1 MAYVNQISRCIIV
14 MNSMF
19 LLVFVK
25 KCIEGNVP
33 QFLKDYFR
41 FNREIVSR
49 FTRQSNNLHLPTI
62 RTEIAKRSF
71 YYNGS
76 KIFNLLNN
84 K

>member
-1 MAYVNQISRCIIV
+1 ML
-14 MNSMF
+14 

-41 FNREIVSR
+41 FNGEIVSR

-62 RTEIAKRSF
+62 RTEVAKR
-71 YYNGS
+71 S

>member
-49 FTRQSNNLHLPTI
+49 FTRQSNNLHLPAI
-62 RTEIAKRSF
+62 RTEIAKRS
-71 YYNGS
+71 
-76 KIFNLLNN
+76 KIFNLLN
-84 K
+84 KSR

>member
-1 MAYVNQISRCIIV
+1 MIVPSLRDVMQTKYKAVTTQI
-14 MNSMF
+14 
-19 LLVFVK
+19 

-33 QFLKDYFR
+33 QLLKDYFR
-41 FNREIVSR
+41 LNREIVPR